1 MMVMPDPSFTA
12 IQLIV
17 VGMLSQKF
25 GWKFYHDLR
34 KNDTMIVQ
42 GHQQVFKTLQQ
53 GERLIGAEGSDPR
66 SFNHGKELPN
76 MSMIYPS
83 EGVFEICSPVAIIKG
98 ARNPNAAKL
107 FAQFMLTPAAQK
119 MIADNAIHS
128 SRVDIAPP
136 AGQPPLSELKFI
148 PIDLGHIENNSRD
161 LKTKFSEIFQ

>member
-1 MMVMPDPSFTA
+1 
-12 IQLIV
+12 
-17 VGMLSQKF
+17 
-25 GWKFYHDLR
+25 
-34 KNDTMIVQ
+34 
-42 GHQQVFKTLQQ
+42 
-53 GERLIGAEGSDPR
+53 
-66 SFNHGKELPN
+66 
-76 MSMIYPS
+76 MIYPS